1 MPLGRLGTG
10 LYAQTHKGARL
21 REAHFEQARKRELVT
36 RRHVAERP
44 SLNGQKLPWG

>member
-1 MPLGRLGTG
+1 MPLGRLETG

-36 RRHVAERP
+36 RHLGTDRM
-44 SLNGQKLPWG
+44 SLNG